1 MDPVVYDPGLL
12 CGGRG
17 HCHSPD
23 LDDVVLLCQSPR
35 VLRGRQKTQGRQDKS
50 EERAH

>member
-17 HCHSPD
+17 HCHSPNHGD
-23 LDDVVLLCQSPR
+23 MVLLRQPPR

-50 EERAH
+50 EERGH